1 MTPRSVLL
9 GGLVAGLLI
18 NVSGMALAH
27 FALGPDYVKTFVQH
41 LPGPPG
47 AGMFARH
54 LAVRFGFGFLA
65 VLLYAALRPGLGG
78 AASLAAAGGLFFAS
92 YLPLALMLSEFGILR
107 GWRLG
112 VSLVWGAG
120 EILLC
125 TMAGAFVY
133 LKTGGAG

>member
-1 MTPRSVLL
+1 VTLRSVLL

-27 FALGPDYVKTFVQH
+27 FVLGPDYVKAFVQH

-47 AGMFARH
+47 AGTFVRH

-65 VLLYAALRPGLGG
+65 VLLFALLRPGLGS
-78 AASLAAAGGLFFAS
+78 AAAPAAAGFLFFAS
-92 YLPLALMLSEFGILR
+92 YLTLALALSEFGILG
-107 GWRLG
+107 GWRLW
-112 VSLVWGAG
+112 VSLVWGAA
-120 EILLC
+120 EVLLA
-125 TMAGAFVY
+125 TLAGAFVY